1 MSVELKPIESESL
14 FIECFSH
21 GVTGL
26 GEWCDM
32 LEGMLSAVRAFP
44 FQEKIGSR
52 QINITLSNSTCRL
65 TAEFPHSRL
74 LQETPPPHVPLIK
87 KFIFGAAKPCGSLSA
102 VHMYEGKENMEA
114 VKV

>member
-32 LEGMLSAVRAFP
+32 LEGMLSAVRSP
-44 FQEKIGSR
+44 SKKRSVPGK
-52 QINITLSNSTCRL
+52 ST
-65 TAEFPHSRL
+65 
-74 LQETPPPHVPLIK
+74 
-87 KFIFGAAKPCGSLSA
+87 
-102 VHMYEGKENMEA
+102 
-114 VKV
+114 

>member
-32 LEGMLSAVRAFP
+32 LEGMLSAVRAA

-52 QINITLSNSTCRL
+52 QINITLSNS
-65 TAEFPHSRL
+65 H
-74 LQETPPPHVPLIK
+74 
-87 KFIFGAAKPCGSLSA
+87 A
-102 VHMYEGKENMEA
+102 V
-114 VKV
+114 

>member
-32 LEGMLSAVRAFP
+32 LEGMLSAVRTP

-65 TAEFPHSRL
+65 TAEFPHSRHP
-74 LQETPPPHVPLIK
+74 QETPPPHVPLIK